1 MRIDPESHALA
12 GKVLAALGPQPASG
26 QPDPRLERIGAIP
39 LQARGEDTG
48 TAAPTQLAIDP
59 ERLEKDLAK
68 LVLTLVELLRRVM
81 EGQAVRRM
89 ERGTLTDE
97 EVERLGAALLA
108 AKAKIEELKAAFGI
122 EGEELNLDLGPLGSL
137 L

>member
-1 MRIDPESHALA
+1 MTNATAAVQTDLSQALSDVLA
-12 GKVLAALGPQPASG
+12 GKVLASTGPVPVPPS
-26 QPDPRLERIGAIP
+26 PDPRRF
-39 LQARGEDTG
+39 
-48 TAAPTQLAIDP
+48 AAPPSGQLAIDP

-89 ERGTLTDE
+89 ERGTLSDDE
-97 EVERLGAALLA
+97 IERLGTALLA
-108 AKAKIEELKAAFGI
+108 AKTKIEELKAAFGI